1 MTDFLSLPDGVSWRK
16 VLSLA
21 STNCPGVDT
30 ETQTCKLEVCEC
42 RDIVKNIFG
51 SQDEAALRRY
61 RENVKKE
68 NEHNAAQLTTK
79 APPRG
84 HLIGPPIDEG
94 EIYTRFYVRKTLDS
108 LRAVGGPEMC
118 RVWNEC
124 LDAVAIRLFNERP

>member
-1 MTDFLSLPDGVSWRK
+1 MTDFLIPPDGVSWDD

-21 STNCPGVDT
+21 SSNCPGVNTDDGR
-30 ETQTCKLEVCEC
+30 CKLEVCEC
-42 RDIVKNIFG
+42 RDIVTNIYG
-51 SQDEAALRRY
+51 SRAVLALRRFNANLAK
-61 RENVKKE
+61 EKTNVTE
-68 NEHNAAQLTTK
+68 
-79 APPRG
+79 G

-124 LDAVAIRLFNERP
+124 LDAVAIRLFNENP